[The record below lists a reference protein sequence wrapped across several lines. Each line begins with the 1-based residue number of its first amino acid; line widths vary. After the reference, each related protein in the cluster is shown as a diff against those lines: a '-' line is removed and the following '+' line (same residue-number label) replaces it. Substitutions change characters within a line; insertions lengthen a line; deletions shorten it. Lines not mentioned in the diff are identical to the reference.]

1 MYMYI
6 LHVQLKSDCPR
17 IGEVADTLVQVLTEM
32 PVNLAIQ
39 QDDPSLQQLFEGL
52 FSHFFS
58 THRTSYHHVD
68 CKWFLQLVNENLD
81 LSSASVG
88 EHSSG
93 DSDGSESESTG
104 CISVGV
110 YKMYLTRILGST
122 ETSDSSMV
130 SCPALYKQSV
140 CLFVCMSLVSLSVC
154 CLSVSFMYNVHICHL
169 LSSCMLLFH
178 RFVDLLALY

>member
-1 MYMYI
+1 MYI
-6 LHVQLKSDCPR
+6 PHVQLKSDCPR

-32 PVNLAIQ
+32 PVNHAIQ
-39 QDDPSLQQLFEGL
+39 QDDPNLQQLFEGL

-81 LSSASVG
+81 LSSASVT
-88 EHSSG
+88 ERSSG

-140 CLFVCMSLVSLSVC
+140 CLFVCISLVSLSVC
-154 CLSVSFMYNVHICHL
+154 YLSVTCMYIYVTCRLHVCYCFTG
-169 LSSCMLLFH
+169 S
-178 RFVDLLALY
+178 